1 MHGNSS
7 YLSQDTAMGCIATS
21 EQSGAL
27 AGAKG
32 STAGG
37 RLAGKWIIT
46 KMNTG
51 FICLK

>member
-7 YLSQDTAMGCIATS
+7 YLSQDTATECIATS
-21 EQSGAL
+21 AQSGAL